1 MCLRQPIRPS
11 LARASRRCAS
21 HSARMPAHSHS
32 AALRAHAPAPVSV
45 RRCATPRPPCAGP
58 SAGLCRRHGQNSPS
72 RRALF
77 DPPLTPS
84 GGTVAAVPVILRG
97 PSRVRYALRLPVP
110 ARNILSP
117 RLIVPSPAS
126 CLLRPPGLPAR
137 VCIPRRRPRLDHPS
151 QVPPPLAPARLRGPS
166 GTPDR
171 FACPARRSSHLGQ
184 LSGSGVRSCPGPC
197 IASAR
202 HGQRRRHG
210 PPRQGQAKPSR
221 PEDFD
226 SPPYPPP
233 GGLVRS
239 PFFIPPSCPP
249 RGLRLP
255 RRPTLPF
262 LVALLGVLAGLVHP
276 LLFLVWWPGP
286 GWCSGVAGGAA
297 HRGFSVLGFWMGYGV
312 RVTGG
317 GRNTR
322 RAPGD
327 FRPCLHRDYQGH
339 RPSQGVY
346 IPVTARPIRGRSRP
360 REWRWDVLGRQGR
373 GRIARTPAGWRLG
386 RAGPVH
392 GSRIADPQ
400 PAPLRHPPAAAPG
413 REAPP
418 CPHPGGQEPSWR
430 RQAGIP
436 ARLPPFSPAR
446 FTQTG

>member
-1 MCLRQPIRPS
+1 MPSRRPSRTAGGFQRWLPHVSRPRHAAPLALACGGRHASSLGTTALQPSTALLAPSRRLEVLCSGLSGSVLAIVPVGSLRSPTAPLARPLPSPHVPRSRRPGSHSAPSWRGWPQPEAFDSPPAPSGGGLCLRQPIRPS

-239 PFFIPPSCPP
+239 PFFNPPSCPP

-276 LLFLVWWPGP
+276 LLFWCGGQGP
-286 GWCSGVAGGAA
+286 V
-297 HRGFSVLGFWMGYGV
+297 GV
-312 RVTGG
+312 RVSRVVLRT
-317 GRNTR
+317 
-322 RAPGD
+322 AD
-327 FRPCLHRDYQGH
+327 FQCWA
-339 RPSQGVY
+339 S
-346 IPVTARPIRGRSRP
+346 
-360 REWRWDVLGRQGR
+360 
-373 GRIARTPAGWRLG
+373 GWAMECG
-386 RAGPVH
+386 
-392 GSRIADPQ
+392 
-400 PAPLRHPPAAAPG
+400 
-413 REAPP
+413 
-418 CPHPGGQEPSWR
+418 
-430 RQAGIP
+430 
-436 ARLPPFSPAR
+436 
-446 FTQTG
+446 